1 MQRAEPAD
9 VEVCLVA
16 EDKLQRRSQPRRHDL
31 RRRDMRVVAGSRPPL
46 IVGFKV
52 GKLLGLMIRAFQ
64 TQRAGHFGEVAVV
77 GHADESRQE
86 QLPDQ
91 DSGAEQQEDPVQ
103 PGGRRA
109 VGAVG
114 EIQSA
119 VSQIGGL
126 AMLGQERI
134 AHVETFELPE
144 IAVPGVKGAHA
155 VLKEDGGELGV
166 GHQVPT
172 NHLVCGD
179 ALVSVQEA
187 VLFRDSPDV
196 GERQERGE
204 VRWGVEDAMMRGS
217 SGPAAH
223 CAKKRLAARSCSLD
237 RSEA

>member
-1 MQRAEPAD
+1 
-9 VEVCLVA
+9 
-16 EDKLQRRSQPRRHDL
+16 
-31 RRRDMRVVAGSRPPL
+31 
-46 IVGFKV
+46 
-52 GKLLGLMIRAFQ
+52 
-64 TQRAGHFGEVAVV
+64 
-77 GHADESRQE
+77 
-86 QLPDQ
+86 
-91 DSGAEQQEDPVQ
+91 
-103 PGGRRA
+103 
-109 VGAVG
+109 
-114 EIQSA
+114 
-119 VSQIGGL
+119 
-126 AMLGQERI
+126 MLGQEGI

-144 IAVPGVKGAHA
+144 VAVPGVKRAHA

-223 CAKKRLAARSCSLD
+223 CAKKRLAAALFAGPVRSVGKNGLRRGSSSSPAGIQDRVNGILIRQIHQRVYGTRDPAEWRPRAGHATASQRVGQQLGYD
-237 RSEA
+237 RSHGPAFTLADSFHLPQNVIVNIQGRSHYV